1 MPLSD
6 HSSFIIAIDGPNASG
21 KGTLSRRLSDELGFP
36 VLDTGLL
43 YRAVGWLVLD
53 HGGDVESE
61 KDAIRAADTLHKMV
75 GKSPILANPDLR
87 KVEIGRAASI
97 VSVYPSVRQSLFDLQ
112 RSFALNPPDHAKGAI
127 LDGRDI
133 GTVICPDANVK
144 FFITADSSIR
154 AERRAK
160 EVHGDK
166 WKDHY
171 NQILEQTVER
181 DRRDSERVTAPLKP
195 ADDAVIIDTSS
206 MSAEE
211 VFQKALS
218 HIRPLRE

>member
-21 KGTLSRRLSDELGFP
+21 KGTLSHRLSQELGFP

-53 HGGDVESE
+53 HDGNIENE
-61 KDAIRAADTLHKMV
+61 TDAIRAADTLHKMI
-75 GKSPILANPDLR
+75 GKSPILHNPDLR

-97 VSVYPSVRQSLFDLQ
+97 VSTYPSVRQSLFDLQ
-112 RSFALNPPDHAKGAI
+112 RGFALTPPDNAKGAI

-133 GTVICPDANVK
+133 GTVICPDANIK
-144 FFITADSSIR
+144 FFITADPSIR

-160 EVHGDK
+160 EVHAEK
-166 WKDHY
+166 WEDNF
-171 NQILEQTVER
+171 NQILEQTIER
-181 DRRDSERVTAPLKP
+181 DKRDSERVTAPLKP
-195 ADDAVIIDTSS
+195 AKDSILIDTSH
-206 MSAEE
+206 MTAEE

-218 HIRPLRE
+218 HIHPLRE